1 MFDDKSIGKPV
12 DREEEMDY
20 MSSCAQT
27 DCTGLIPALPL
38 NSDEVESYEEL
49 YRFVQPAVK
58 SAKNSEEVFVDK
70 RKQTK
75 K

>member
-1 MFDDKSIGKPV
+1 MFNEKSIGKPV
-12 DREEEMDY
+12 DKEEEIDY
-20 MSSCAQT
+20 MSSCSQT

-58 SAKNSEEVFVDK
+58 SAGNSEEVSADK
-70 RKQTK
+70 RKQAK